1 MRADQVAARN
11 NHVCQLGQSGGS
23 GPLFDGDT
31 EPPAVFGF
39 TTTSLPSSVF
49 TFLSVAWVPPTMVVP
64 TLTSL
69 RSQFC
74 ARPENFVDILS
85 MSVLLS

>member
-1 MRADQVAARN
+1 MGADQVAARN
-11 NHVCQLGQSGGS
+11 NHVCHLGQSGVLGHFS
-23 GPLFDGDT
+23 M
-31 EPPAVFGF
+31 A
-39 TTTSLPSSVF
+39 TTSPQQCLVLQPLLSQTVF
-49 TFLSVAWVPPTMVVP
+49 FTLLSVAWVPPTMVVP

-74 ARPENFVDILS
+74 SRPENFVDILS